1 MSIVKINAITAGPG
15 QEAELERR
23 FEARK
28 HAIDGH
34 PGFEGFTLLFE
45 ARKHAIDGHPGFEG
59 FTLLRPTK
67 GETRYFVFTQWADE
81 ESYQAW
87 RAADTGHSGD
97 LAERKKVAPHAD
109 LMEFDVVFEVKGE

>member
-23 FEARK
+23 
-28 HAIDGH
+28 
-34 PGFEGFTLLFE
+34 FE

-97 LAERKKVAPHAD
+97 PAERKKSSPARRPHGIRRSVRS
-109 LMEFDVVFEVKGE
+109 EGGITHGSR

>member
-34 PGFEGFTLLFE
+34 PGFEG
-45 ARKHAIDGHPGFEG
+45 
-59 FTLLRPTK
+59 
-67 GETRYFVFTQWADE
+67 ETRYFVFTQWADE

-97 LAERKKVAPHAD
+97 PAERKKVAPHAD

>member
-23 FEARK
+23 
-28 HAIDGH
+28 
-34 PGFEGFTLLFE
+34 
-45 ARKHAIDGHPGFEG
+45 FEG

-97 LAERKKVAPHAD
+97 PAERKKVAPHAD

>member
-23 FEARK
+23 
-28 HAIDGH
+28 
-34 PGFEGFTLLFE
+34 FE

-97 LAERKKVAPHAD
+97 PAERTKAPHAD

>member
-34 PGFEGFTLLFE
+34 PGFEGFTLLPPTQ
-45 ARKHAIDGHPGFEG
+45 RQTHTSPGG
-59 FTLLRPTK
+59 PPTLGT
-67 GETRYFVFTQWADE
+67 
-81 ESYQAW
+81 
-87 RAADTGHSGD
+87 AATPPNG
-97 LAERKKVAPHAD
+97 KK
-109 LMEFDVVFEVKGE
+109 